1 MKSPDAYPNDYRGT
15 PVTATSRFC
24 TACGAPLSPGAKFCE
39 QCGQPVAMVTAA
51 APVPPLL
58 PDVPV
63 VIPFGAMHTGVF
75 SRKDILLVIT
85 GDSLIAVVPKP
96 EVSRAIEEIREQLSE
111 ALDQSGITAREFWE
125 VSAASSPMLPRAY
138 LGPRQVPA
146 DLAGQ
151 VNGIRSRLGLDTAP
165 WLRYGGMRPDQI
177 IAENPA
183 SLRVSFDDILYVR
196 GEDLVDDRGGED
208 LLVVRTTHRE
218 ERWRIALGGFYPA
231 RAALFSRI
239 GKRHGLDVPGEQI
252 VSIVPA
258 CFEPGPKEFDFQYVF
273 NLLFSD
279 RRLILAVTPGSE
291 DEVERAWDHYMEAI
305 GKKARQKG
313 ISLEAYA
320 AGEELAD
327 APWQEF
333 RNRSIHEVLDADGV
347 NYFIPYPQIRGVVY
361 KGGRNPAI
369 TISLASHALE
379 LQADPLF
386 APGQLRE
393 AQQELAGK
401 VPITIA

>member
-1 MKSPDAYPNDYRGT
+1 MKSPDAYPNDYRGA

-218 ERWRIALGGFYPA
+218 ERWRVALGGFYPA

-239 GKRHGLDVPGEQI
+239 GKHHGLDVPGEQI

-291 DEVERAWDHYMEAI
+291 DE
-305 GKKARQKG
+305 
-313 ISLEAYA
+313 
-320 AGEELAD
+320 
-327 APWQEF
+327 
-333 RNRSIHEVLDADGV
+333 
-347 NYFIPYPQIRGVVY
+347 
-361 KGGRNPAI
+361 
-369 TISLASHALE
+369 
-379 LQADPLF
+379 
-386 APGQLRE
+386 
-393 AQQELAGK
+393 
-401 VPITIA
+401 